1 MTRQNAGTE
10 TKAAAKA
17 PARSRVTA
25 TTPPETEDTATT
37 PAETEDTAATRPGT
51 GAATATP
58 PEAGTTATTPP
69 ETEADPATPPETE
82 ADATTRPGTG
92 AAVEAP
98 TDIVIAVDRLVAD
111 GLKALADYEGLTQE
125 QVDHIVKKASVAA
138 LDRHTALARLAVE
151 ETGRGVFE
159 DKAAKNMFA
168 CEHVTHSMGP
178 MKTVGVIAR
187 DDIEDMVE
195 IAEPVGVVCAVTP
208 VTNPTSTTIFKA
220 LMALKTRNPV
230 VFAFHPSAQRCSAEA
245 ARIVRDAAVAA
256 GAPEHCVQWIESP
269 SVEATRTLMH
279 HPGVSLI
286 LATGGNA
293 MVRAAYSAGKPAL
306 GVGAGNV
313 PAYVHHSARLRRA
326 VNDLVLSKSFDNGM
340 ICASEQAVILDTG
353 IYDEALAEF
362 RALHAHVATPEEKAK
377 LEAFLFPAAGGAD
390 GACEPRVN
398 SAAVGR
404 SPAWIAGQA
413 GFAVPEDTS
422 IILVEAERVGPDE
435 PLTREKLCPVLA
447 VLRAEDERRGFDLA
461 ADMVAFHGQ
470 GHSAVIHTEDPA
482 LAEAYGRRMKT
493 VRIIVNAPSSQGAIG
508 GIYNSLLPSLTL
520 GCGSWGSTSVSNNV
534 SAAQLLNVKRV
545 GVRRNNLQWFKV
557 PPKIYFEPQSI
568 RYLASMPD
576 VHRVTIVTDAT
587 MTRLGFVDRVTRVLQ
602 RRREPVTVQ
611 VIDNVEPE
619 PSIDSVRRGARLMGD
634 FRPDTIIAL
643 GGGSPMDAAKVM
655 WLLYE
660 RQAAGEDVDFADM
673 RQKFS
678 DIRKRAFR
686 FPTLGKVAR
695 LVCVPTTSGTGA
707 EVTPFAVISDPA
719 TGKKYP
725 LADYALTPSVAIV
738 DPLLT
743 TALPPALAADSGF
756 DALTHAIESYVSVYA
771 NDFTDGLALHAI
783 RLIFGNIEAA
793 VNDRAGRPEARE
805 KMHNAGTIAGMAFGN
820 AFLGIVHAMS
830 HTLGATFHVAHGRT
844 NAILLPHVIRYNGTV
859 PTKLTGWPKY
869 ENYRAPERF
878 QEIAHALGLPAA
890 TPQEGVESLARA
902 VEELRDAVG
911 IEPAFQALGIDEQ
924 AFLRALPQQ
933 ALNAYE
939 DQCAPANPRMPMLA
953 DMERL
958 MRAAYFG

>member
-1 MTRQNAGTE
+1 MTRHDS
-10 TKAAAKA
+10 
-17 PARSRVTA
+17 RSRA
-25 TTPPETEDTATT
+25 TV
-37 PAETEDTAATRPGT
+37 
-51 GAATATP
+51 GA
-58 PEAGTTATTPP
+58 
-69 ETEADPATPPETE
+69 
-82 ADATTRPGTG
+82 
-92 AAVEAP
+92 EAP
-98 TDIVIAVDRLVAD
+98 SDTVVAVDRLVTA
-111 GLKALADYEGLTQE
+111 GLKALADYESLTQE

-138 LDRHTALARLAVE
+138 LDQHTSLARLAVE

-168 CEHVTHSMGP
+168 CEHVTHSMGR

-195 IAEPVGVVCAVTP
+195 IAEPVGVVCAITP

-256 GAPEHCVQWIESP
+256 GAPEHCVQWIEAP
-269 SVEATRTLMH
+269 SVEATNTLMR
-279 HPGVSLI
+279 HPGISLI

-293 MVRAAYSAGKPAL
+293 MVKAAYSAGKPAL

-313 PAYVHHSARLRRA
+313 PAYVHKSAKLRRA

-340 ICASEQAVILDTG
+340 ICASEQAVILDTE
-353 IYDEALAEF
+353 IYDAALTEF
-362 RALHAHVATPEEKAK
+362 RALHAHLATAQEKAK
-377 LEAFLFPAAGGAD
+377 LEAFLFPVDHKAGVG
-390 GACEPRVN
+390 CEPKVN
-398 SAAVGR
+398 AAAVGQ
-404 SPAWIAGQA
+404 SPAWIAEQA
-413 GFAVPEDTS
+413 GFAVPRHTS
-422 IILVEAERVGPDE
+422 LILVEADRVGPDE

-447 VLRAEDERRGFDLA
+447 VLRAGDERHGFDLA

-470 GHSAVIHTEDPA
+470 GHSTVVHTEDRA
-482 LAEAYGRRMKT
+482 LAEAYGMRMKT
-493 VRIIVNAPSSQGAIG
+493 VRVIVNAPSSQGAIG
-508 GIYNSLLPSLTL
+508 GIYNGLLPSLTL

-545 GVRRNNLQWFKV
+545 STRRNNLQWFKV
-557 PPKIYFEPQSI
+557 PPKIYFEPQAI
-568 RYLASMPD
+568 RYLTSMPD
-576 VHRVTIVTDAT
+576 VHRVTIVTDGT
-587 MTRLGFVDRVTRVLQ
+587 MTRLGFVDRITRVLQ
-602 RRREPVTVQ
+602 RRRDPVTLQ
-611 VIDNVEPE
+611 IIDNVEPE
-619 PSIDSVRRGARLMGD
+619 PSIDSVQRGARLMRE

-660 RQAAGEDVDFADM
+660 QPDIDFADM

-686 FPTLGKVAR
+686 FPTLGTLAR

-743 TALPPALAADSGF
+743 TALPPSLAADSGF

-793 VNDRAGRPEARE
+793 VNNRDESPEARE

-830 HTLGATFHVAHGRT
+830 HTVGATFHIAHGRT
-844 NAILLPHVIRYNGTV
+844 NAILLPHVIRYNGSV

-878 QEIAHALGLPAA
+878 QDIARALGLPAA
-890 TPQEGVESLARA
+890 TAAEGVESLAIA
-902 VEELRDAVG
+902 VERLRAAVG
-911 IEPAFQALGIDEQ
+911 IEPTFQAAGVDEQ
-924 AFLRALPQQ
+924 SFLDALPQQ

-939 DQCAPANPRMPMLA
+939 DQCAPANPRMPMLD
-953 DMERL
+953 DMQEI
-958 MRAAYFG
+958 MRAAYYGR

>member
-1 MTRQNAGTE
+1 MTRHDGGPT
-10 TKAAAKA
+10 
-17 PARSRVTA
+17 
-25 TTPPETEDTATT
+25 
-37 PAETEDTAATRPGT
+37 
-51 GAATATP
+51 
-58 PEAGTTATTPP
+58 
-69 ETEADPATPPETE
+69 DPATTAAPS
-82 ADATTRPGTG
+82 DTT
-92 AAVEAP
+92 
-98 TDIVIAVDRLVAD
+98 IAVDRLVTAA
-111 GLKALADYEGLTQE
+111 LKALDDYEALTQE

-138 LDRHTALARLAVE
+138 LDQHTALALLAVE

-245 ARIVRDAAVAA
+245 ARIIRAAAVAA
-256 GAPEHCVQWIESP
+256 GAPEHCIQWIETP
-269 SVEATRTLMH
+269 SVEATGTLMR

-293 MVRAAYSAGKPAL
+293 MVKAAYSAGKPAL

-313 PAYVHHSARLRRA
+313 PAYVHRSAKLRRA

-340 ICASEQAVILDTG
+340 ICASEQAVILDSE
-353 IYDEALAEF
+353 IYDAALTEF
-362 RALHAHVATPEEKAK
+362 RTLHAHMATTEEKAK
-377 LEAFLFPAAGGAD
+377 LEAFLFPTGRAEGG
-390 GACEPRVN
+390 GCEPKVN
-398 SAAVGR
+398 SAAVGQ
-404 SPAWIAGQA
+404 SPSWIAEQA
-413 GFAVPEDTS
+413 GFTVPAGTS
-422 IILVEAERVGPDE
+422 IILVEAERVGAHE

-447 VLRAEDERRGFDLA
+447 VLRAEDERQGFDLA

-493 VRIIVNAPSSQGAIG
+493 VRVIVNAPSSQGAIG
-508 GIYNSLLPSLTL
+508 GIYNGLLPSLTL

-545 GVRRNNLQWFKV
+545 GTRRNNLQWFKV
-557 PPKIYFEPQSI
+557 PPKIYFEPQAI
-568 RYLASMPD
+568 RYLTSMPD
-576 VHRVTIVTDAT
+576 VHRVTVVTDAT

-619 PSIDSVRRGARLMGD
+619 PSIDSVRRGAALMRD

-660 RQAAGEDVDFADM
+660 QQAAGREMDFADM

-686 FPTLGKVAR
+686 FPTLGALAR
-695 LVCVPTTSGTGA
+695 LVCIPTTSGTGA
-707 EVTPFAVISDPA
+707 EVTPFAVISDPT

-725 LADYALTPSVAIV
+725 LADYALTPSVAII

-743 TALPPALAADSGF
+743 TDLPPALAADSGF
-756 DALTHAIESYVSVYA
+756 DALTHAIEAYVSVYA

-783 RLIFGNIEAA
+783 RLIFEHIEAA
-793 VNDRAGRPEARE
+793 VNDREGSAQARE

-844 NAILLPHVIRYNGTV
+844 NAVLLPHVIRYNGTV

-869 ENYRAPERF
+869 EDYRAPERF
-878 QEIAHALGLPAA
+878 QDIARTLGLPAA
-890 TPQEGVESLARA
+890 TPQEGVESLAAA
-902 VEELRDAVG
+902 VERLRDAVG
-911 IEPAFQALGIDEQ
+911 IEPSFRQLGVDEQ
-924 AFLRALPQQ
+924 AFLGALPQQ

-939 DQCAPANPRMPMLA
+939 DQCAPANPRMPMLD
-953 DMERL
+953 DMQEL
-958 MRAAYFG
+958 MRAAYYG

>member
-1 MTRQNAGTE
+1 MTRQDARTR
-10 TKAAAKA
+10 AAAPGGA
-17 PARSRVTA
+17 PSETA
-25 TTPPETEDTATT
+25 
-37 PAETEDTAATRPGT
+37 
-51 GAATATP
+51 
-58 PEAGTTATTPP
+58 
-69 ETEADPATPPETE
+69 
-82 ADATTRPGTG
+82 
-92 AAVEAP
+92 
-98 TDIVIAVDRLVAD
+98 IAVDRLVTN
-111 GLKALADYEGLTQE
+111 GLKALSDYESLDQE
-125 QVDHIVKKASVAA
+125 QIDHIVKKASVAA
-138 LDRHTALARLAVE
+138 LDQHTELARIAVE

-168 CEHVTHSMGP
+168 CEHVTHSMGR

-187 DDIEDMVE
+187 DDIDDMIE

-245 ARIVRDAAVAA
+245 ARVVRDAAVAA
-256 GAPEHCVQWIESP
+256 GAPEHCVQWIEEP
-269 SVEATRTLMH
+269 SIEATGALMH

-293 MVRAAYSAGKPAL
+293 MVKAAYSAGKPAL

-313 PAYVHHSARLRRA
+313 PAYVHKSAKLRRA
-326 VNDLVLSKSFDNGM
+326 VNDLVLSKAFDNGM
-340 ICASEQAVILDTG
+340 ICASEQAVILDTE
-353 IYDEALAEF
+353 IYDAALAEF
-362 RALHAHVATPEEKAK
+362 RTLHAHLATGEEKAK
-377 LEAFLFPAAGGAD
+377 LETFLFPTGRAGAG
-390 GACEPRVN
+390 CEPKVN
-398 SAAVGR
+398 AAAVGQ
-404 SPAWIAGQA
+404 SPAWIAEQA
-413 GFAVPEDTS
+413 GFSVPDGTS
-422 IILVEAERVGPDE
+422 LILVEADRVGPDE

-447 VLRAEDERRGFDLA
+447 VLRAGSEQQGFDQA

-470 GHSAVIHTEDPA
+470 GHTAVVHTEDRA
-482 LAEAYGRRMKT
+482 VAEAYGMRMKT
-493 VRIIVNAPSSQGAIG
+493 VRVIVNAPSSQGAIG

-545 GVRRNNLQWFKV
+545 TTRHNNLQWFKV
-557 PPKIYFEPQSI
+557 PPKIYFEPGSI

-587 MTRLGFVDRVTRVLQ
+587 MTRLGFTDRVSRVLQ
-602 RRREPVTVQ
+602 RRHEPVTVQ

-619 PSIDSVRRGARLMGD
+619 PSIDSVQSGARLMRD

-660 RQAAGEDVDFADM
+660 QQATGKDLDFADM

-686 FPTLGKVAR
+686 FPVLGSLAR
-695 LVCVPTTSGTGA
+695 LVCIPTTSGTGA
-707 EVTPFAVISDPA
+707 EVTPFAVISDPV

-743 TALPPALAADSGF
+743 ADLPPALAADSGF
-756 DALTHAIESYVSVYA
+756 DALTHAIEAYVSVYA
-771 NDFTDGLALHAI
+771 NDFTDGPALHAI
-783 RLIFGNIEAA
+783 RLIFDHLDAA
-793 VNDRAGRPEARE
+793 VNDRAGSAEARE

-830 HTLGATFHVAHGRT
+830 HTLGATFHIAHGRT
-844 NAILLPHVIRYNGTV
+844 NAVLLPHVIRYNGTV
-859 PTKLTGWPKY
+859 PSKLTGWPKY

-878 QEIAHALGLPAA
+878 QDIARALGLPAA
-890 TPQEGVESLARA
+890 TPAEGVESLATA
-902 VEELRDAVG
+902 VERLRDTVG
-911 IEPAFQALGIDEQ
+911 IEPSFHALGVDEH
-924 AFLRALPQQ
+924 AFLDALPQQ

-939 DQCAPANPRMPMLA
+939 DQCAPANPRMPMLD
-953 DMERL
+953 DMQQL
-958 MRAAYFG
+958 MRTAYYGPVAMPGE

>member
-1 MTRQNAGTE
+1 MSRKDDRNRT
-10 TKAAAKA
+10 AAPKDSEGG
-17 PARSRVTA
+17 PS
-25 TTPPETEDTATT
+25 DTA
-37 PAETEDTAATRPGT
+37 
-51 GAATATP
+51 
-58 PEAGTTATTPP
+58 
-69 ETEADPATPPETE
+69 
-82 ADATTRPGTG
+82 
-92 AAVEAP
+92 
-98 TDIVIAVDRLVAD
+98 IAVDRLVTN
-111 GLKALADYEGLTQE
+111 GLKALADYEALDQE

-138 LDRHTALARLAVE
+138 LDRHTELALLAVE

-168 CEHVTHSMGP
+168 CEHVTHSMGK
-178 MKTVGVIAR
+178 MKTVGVVAR
-187 DDIEDMVE
+187 DDIDDVIEV
-195 IAEPVGVVCAVTP
+195 AEPVGVVCAITP

-220 LMALKTRNPV
+220 LMALKTRNPI

-245 ARIVRDAAVAA
+245 ARTVRDAALAA
-256 GAPEHCVQWIESP
+256 GAPEHCVQWIETP
-269 SVEATRTLMH
+269 SIEATGTLMH
-279 HPGVSLI
+279 HPGVALI

-293 MVRAAYSAGKPAL
+293 MVKAAYSAGKPAL

-313 PAYVHHSARLRRA
+313 PAYVHKSAKLRRA
-326 VNDLVLSKSFDNGM
+326 VNDLVLSKAFDNGM
-340 ICASEQAVILDTG
+340 ICASEQAVILDTE
-353 IYDEALAEF
+353 IYDAALAEF
-362 RALHAHVATPEEKAK
+362 RTLHAHLATAEEKRK
-377 LEAFLFPAAGGAD
+377 LETYLFPVNASSWGHPRPEAGG
-390 GACEPRVN
+390 GCEPKVN
-398 SAAVGR
+398 AAAVGQ
-404 SPAWIAGQA
+404 SPAWIAQQA
-413 GFAVPEDTS
+413 GFSVPEDTS
-422 IILVEAERVGPDE
+422 LILVEAERVGPDE
-435 PLTREKLCPVLA
+435 PLTREKLCPVLT
-447 VLRAEDERRGFDLA
+447 VLRAGSEDQGFDLA

-470 GHSAVIHTEDPA
+470 GHSAVIHTGDPA
-482 LAEAYGRRMKT
+482 LAEAYGKRMKT
-493 VRIIVNAPSSQGAIG
+493 VRVIVNSPSSQGAIG

-534 SAAQLLNVKRV
+534 SAANLLNIKRV
-545 GVRRNNLQWFKV
+545 GSRHNNLQWFKV

-587 MTRLGFVDRVTRVLQ
+587 MTRLGFVDRVSRVLQ
-602 RRREPVTVQ
+602 RRPQPVTLQ
-611 VIDNVEPE
+611 IIDNVEPE

-660 RQAAGEDVDFADM
+660 QQADGEDVDFADM

-686 FPTLGKVAR
+686 FPVLGKLAR

-725 LADYALTPSVAIV
+725 LADYALTPSVAII

-743 TALPPALAADSGF
+743 TELPPALAADSGF
-756 DALTHAIESYVSVYA
+756 DALTHAIEAYVSVYA

-783 RLIFGNIEAA
+783 RLIFDNIESA
-793 VNDRAGRPEARE
+793 VNHREASSEARE

-830 HTLGATFHVAHGRT
+830 HTLGATFHIAHGRT
-844 NAILLPHVIRYNGTV
+844 NAVLLPHVIRYNGTV

-878 QEIAHALGLPAA
+878 QGIARTLGLPAA
-890 TPQEGVESLARA
+890 TPAEGVESLATA
-902 VEELRDAVG
+902 VERLRDAVG
-911 IEPAFQALGIDEQ
+911 IEPTFESLGIDEKT
-924 AFLRALPQQ
+924 FLDALPRQ

-939 DQCAPANPRMPMLA
+939 DQCAPANPRMPMLD
-953 DMERL
+953 DMQEI
-958 MRAAYFG
+958 MRTAYYGRVNTPGT

>member
-1 MTRQNAGTE
+1 MTRQQ
-10 TKAAAKA
+10 
-17 PARSRVTA
+17 ARSS
-25 TTPPETEDTATT
+25 TTRPQ
-37 PAETEDTAATRPGT
+37 TAA
-51 GAATATP
+51 AATA
-58 PEAGTTATTPP
+58 PEDRHTSPG
-69 ETEADPATPPETE
+69 PAPS
-82 ADATTRPGTG
+82 TG
-92 AAVEAP
+92 APSDTAV
-98 TDIVIAVDRLVAD
+98 AVDRLVTN
-111 GLKALADYEGLTQE
+111 GLKALADYEALGQDE
-125 QVDHIVKKASVAA
+125 VDHIVRKASVAA
-138 LDRHTALARLAVE
+138 LDRHTALARLAVD

-168 CEHVTHSMGP
+168 CEHVVHGMGRLR
-178 MKTVGVIAR
+178 TVGVIAR
-187 DDIEDMVE
+187 DDVEDMVE

-208 VTNPTSTTIFKA
+208 VTNPTSTTVFKA

-269 SVEATRTLMH
+269 SVEATHALMH

-293 MVRAAYSAGKPAL
+293 MVKAAYSAGKPAL

-313 PAYVHHSARLRRA
+313 PAYVHRDADLRRA

-340 ICASEQAVILDTG
+340 ICASEQAVIV
-353 IYDEALAEF
+353 DEEIHEAVLTEF
-362 RALHAHVATPEEKAK
+362 RRLHAHVATAEEKAK
-377 LEAFLFPAAGGAD
+377 LEAFLFPAGAAGAG
-390 GACEPRVN
+390 CEPKVN
-398 SAAVGR
+398 AAAVGR
-404 SPAWIAGQA
+404 SPAWIADRA
-413 GFAVPEDTS
+413 GFTVPADTS
-422 IILVEAERVGPDE
+422 VILVEADHVGPEE

-447 VLRAEDERRGFDLA
+447 VLRACDARHGFDLA

-470 GHSAVIHTEDPA
+470 GHSAVIHTGDPA

-493 VRIIVNAPSSQGAIG
+493 VRVIVNAPSSQGAIG
-508 GIYNSLLPSLTL
+508 GIYNNLLPSLTL

-545 GVRRNNLQWFKV
+545 STRRNNLQWFKV
-557 PPKIYFEPQSI
+557 PPKIYFEPQSV
-568 RYLASMPD
+568 RYLQSMPD

-587 MTRLGFVDRVTRVLQ
+587 MTRLGFVDRISSVLQ
-602 RRREPVTVQ
+602 RRPEPVVLQ
-611 VIDNVEPE
+611 IIDTVEPE
-619 PSIDSVRRGARLMGD
+619 PSIDSVRHGARLMAD
-634 FRPDTIIAL
+634 FRPDVIIAL

-660 RQAAGEDVDFADM
+660 QQAAGHDIDFSDM

-686 FPTLGKVAR
+686 FPTLGKLAR

-743 TALPPALAADSGF
+743 TALPAALAADSGF
-756 DALTHAIESYVSVYA
+756 DALTHAVEAYVSVYA
-771 NDFTDGLALHAI
+771 SDFTDGLALHAI
-783 RLIFGNIEAA
+783 RLVFENIEAA
-793 VNDRAGRPEARE
+793 VNDRAGSARARE
-805 KMHNAGTIAGMAFGN
+805 KTHNAGTLAGMAFGN

-830 HTLGATFHVAHGRT
+830 HTLGATFHLAHGRT
-844 NAILLPHVIRYNGTV
+844 NAVLLPHVIRYNGTV
-859 PTKLTGWPKY
+859 PAKLTGWPKY
-869 ENYRAPERF
+869 EHYQAPERF
-878 QEIAHALGLPAA
+878 QDIARTLGLPAS
-890 TPQEGVESLARA
+890 TPAEGVESLARA
-902 VEELRDAVG
+902 VERLREAVG
-911 IEPAFQALGIDEQ
+911 IEPSLKALGIDERD
-924 AFLRALPQQ
+924 FLDALPRQ
-933 ALNAYE
+933 ALNAFE

-958 MRAAYFG
+958 MRAAYYGTADAAVPAPGGHDD